1 MSSFSVEG
9 EGIDVSYKDCCE
21 SYNGSEV
28 VVDILTAVETETPSL
43 EMRPVQDQSN
53 INNTLEEDVC
63 LDSPFT
69 ADLEDQSN
77 NFESINPTDGEGPT
91 PESITD
97 NSNNCNDDVIS
108 SSNKTS
114 STPKLPTVREEL
126 LNKDGRI
133 GMYLPHERKD
143 RIAKFHSKRKLRI
156 WKKRI
161 KYDCRKKLADSR
173 PRVKGRFV
181 KRSPAA
187 S

>member
-1 MSSFSVEG
+1 MNLIPPTIGKLFTFSR
-9 EGIDVSYKDCCE
+9 
-21 SYNGSEV
+21 
-28 VVDILTAVETETPSL
+28 
-43 EMRPVQDQSN
+43 RPVQDQSN
-53 INNTLEEDVC
+53 INNTLEVEDVC
-63 LDSPFT
+63 LDLPFT
-69 ADLEDQSN
+69 ADLEDQSY
-77 NFESINPTDGEGPT
+77 NFESLNNATDAEGPT

-97 NSNNCNDDVIS
+97 NSNCNDDVIP
-108 SSNKTS
+108 SNKTS

>member
-9 EGIDVSYKDCCE
+9 EAIDVSYKDCCE

-28 VVDILTAVETETPSL
+28 DVDILTAVETETPSL

-53 INNTLEEDVC
+53 INNTLEEDVR

-69 ADLEDQSN
+69 ADLEDRSD
-77 NFESINPTDGEGPT
+77 NFESIIVPDREGPT
-91 PESITD
+91 PVSITD
-97 NSNNCNDDVIS
+97 NSNCNDDVI

-114 STPKLPTVREEL
+114 STPKLSTVREEL